1 MAKFISVAQLKGG
14 AGKSTIVT
22 NLVGALSREFRTGLI
37 DADLPQATAARWASL
52 RQAAGDEFP
61 DIIVALAD
69 TVADLAREAERLED
83 LCDVVVI
90 DLPPRSLK
98 FLREI
103 MPYTDLVV
111 MPLSA
116 SPADVWS
123 TEQLMDAVREGKKTS
138 KRLKARLVWNRL
150 RASKATSLFLAE
162 AGEALRAKELE
173 SHLASRTAYVE
184 ALGRGL
190 TVLEWSDPKARAEF
204 ELFCN
209 EVKAQI
215 KLV

>member
-1 MAKFISVAQLKGG
+1 MAKFIAVAQLKGG
-14 AGKSTIVT
+14 AGKSTVAT
-22 NLVGALSREFRTGLI
+22 NLAGALSLDFHTGLI
-37 DADLPQATAARWASL
+37 DADMPQATSARWARL
-52 RQAAGDEFP
+52 RQSADEAFP
-61 DIIVALAD
+61 PI
-69 TVADLAREAERLED
+69 TVAMAESVAELAREAERLED
-83 LCDVVVI
+83 LCEVVVI

-103 MPYTDLVV
+103 MPYSDLVV
-111 MPLSA
+111 MPVTA
-116 SPADVWS
+116 SPADVWA
-123 TEQLMDAVREGKKTS
+123 TEQLMDAVREGKRTS

-162 AGEALRAKELE
+162 AGEALRAKELQ

-204 ELFCN
+204 EVFCQ

-215 KLV
+215 KLD